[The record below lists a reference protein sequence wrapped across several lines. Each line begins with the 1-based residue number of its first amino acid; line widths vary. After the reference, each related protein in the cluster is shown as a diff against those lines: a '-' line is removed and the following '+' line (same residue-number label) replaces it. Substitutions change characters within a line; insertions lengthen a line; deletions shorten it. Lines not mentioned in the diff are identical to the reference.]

1 MSALRALASSLGLS
15 ITTVSRALDGY
26 GDVADATRERVRR
39 AAAAAN
45 YRPNAAARRL
55 RLGATETVSLVLPGD
70 PGHFDEPL
78 YMELLAALGTRFD
91 AAGLDLMVLAARSP
105 AEELA
110 LYRRLVEGRRT
121 DGVVLA
127 RTRVEDPR
135 IRYLATSGLPF
146 VVMGRTEAAVPYA
159 HVDGDGTAAFAEATR
174 RLVALGHREIA
185 YVGASAEFMFSKL
198 RRAGWV
204 AAMRDAGLR
213 PALSAQTAATEEGG
227 LAAVRA
233 LLRSAPRPTALLCAT
248 DRIAIG
254 GLRAIKEAGL
264 VAGRDVS
271 IVGHDNLSAAAFTE
285 PALTTME
292 LPIAKVGT
300 RLAEMLLALIG
311 GADARN
317 LAEVWPVLPIE
328 RASTGPSPSHR
339 PRAMGPSL
347 SRPGTGEGP

>member
-26 GDVADATRERVRR
+26 GDVSSSTRERVRL
-39 AAAAAN
+39 AAATAN
-45 YRPNAAARRL
+45 YRPNATARRL
-55 RLGATETVSLVLPGD
+55 RLGSTETVSLVLPGD

-78 YMELLAALGTRFD
+78 YMELLAALGARLD

-105 AEELA
+105 SEELA

-121 DGVVLA
+121 DGIVLA

-135 IRYLATSGLPF
+135 IRYLIESGIPF
-146 VVMGRTEAAVPYA
+146 VVMGRTETTRPYA

-174 RLVALGHREIA
+174 RLIALGHREIA
-185 YVGASAEFMFSKL
+185 YVGAPPEFMFSKL
-198 RRAGWV
+198 RRAGW
-204 AAMRDAGLR
+204 ADAMRAAGLR
-213 PALSAQTAATEEGG
+213 PAISAETAATESGG
-227 LAAVRA
+227 LSAVGS
-233 LLRSAPRPTALLCAT
+233 LLRSTARPTALLCAT

-271 IVGHDNLSAAAFTE
+271 IVGHDNLSASAFTE

-292 LPIAKVGT
+292 LPIPKVGT
-300 RLAEMLLALIG
+300 RLAEMLVALIG
-311 GADARN
+311 GADRRDF
-317 LAEVWPVLPIE
+317 AEVWPVLAVE
-328 RASTGPSPSHR
+328 RASTGPAVGGR
-339 PRAMGPSL
+339 P
-347 SRPGTGEGP
+347 

>member
-39 AAAAAN
+39 AAEAAN

-78 YMELLAALGTRFD
+78 YMELLAALGARFD

-105 AEELA
+105 DEELA

-121 DGVVLA
+121 DGIVLA
-127 RTRVEDPR
+127 RTRVDDLR
-135 IRYLATSGLPF
+135 IRYLAASGIPF
-146 VVMGRTEAAVPYA
+146 VVMGRTEAAVSYA

-174 RLVALGHREIA
+174 RLLTLGHRQIA
-185 YVGASAEFMFSKL
+185 YVGASSQFMFSKL
-198 RRAGWV
+198 RRQGWA
-204 AAMRDAGLR
+204 AAMTQAGL
-213 PALSAQTAATEEGG
+213 PPVLSAETAATEEGG

-233 LLRSAPRPTALLCAT
+233 LLRSTPPPTALLCAT

-264 VAGRDVS
+264 AAGRDVS
-271 IVGHDNLSAAAFTE
+271 IVGHDNLSATAFTE

-292 LPIAKVGT
+292 LPVAKVGA

-311 GADARN
+311 GADPRDF
-317 LAEVWPVLPIE
+317 AEVWPVLPIE
-328 RASTGPSPSHR
+328 RASTGPSPSQR
-339 PRAMGPSL
+339 FALGLSL
-347 SRPGTGEGP
+347 SRPGAVEGL

>member
-26 GDVADATRERVRR
+26 GDVASSTRERVRL
-39 AAAAAN
+39 AAEAAN
-45 YRPNAAARRL
+45 YRPNATARRL
-55 RLGATETVSLVLPGD
+55 RLGSTETVSLVLPGD

-78 YMELLAALGTRFD
+78 YMELLAALGARLD
-91 AAGLDLMVLAARSP
+91 AAGLDLMVLAARSA

-121 DGVVLA
+121 DGIVLA

-135 IRYLATSGLPF
+135 IRYLAECGIPF
-146 VVMGRTEAAVPYA
+146 VVMGRTEVTRPYA

-174 RLVALGHREIA
+174 RLIALGHREIA
-185 YVGASAEFMFSKL
+185 YVGAPPEFMFSKL
-198 RRAGWV
+198 RRAGWA
-204 AAMRDAGLR
+204 AAMTAAELR
-213 PALSAQTAATEEGG
+213 PAISAATAATEPGG

-233 LLRSAPRPTALLCAT
+233 LLRSTPRPTALLCAT

-271 IVGHDNLSAAAFTE
+271 IVGHDNLSASAFTE

-300 RLAEMLLALIG
+300 RLAEMLIALIG
-311 GADARN
+311 GADRRDF
-317 LAEVWPVLPIE
+317 AEVWPVLPIE
-328 RASTGPSPSHR
+328 RASTGPSPSQR
-339 PRAMGPSL
+339 FALGPSL
-347 SRPGTGEGP
+347 SRSSAGEGH

>member
-26 GDVADATRERVRR
+26 ADVAASTRERVRR
-39 AAAAAN
+39 AAEAAN

-78 YMELLAALGTRFD
+78 YMELLAALGARFD
-91 AAGLDLMVLAARSP
+91 TAGFDLMVLAARSA

-121 DGVVLA
+121 DGIVLA

-135 IRYLATSGLPF
+135 VRYLAQSGIPF
-146 VVMGRTEAAVPYA
+146 VVMGRTEAARPYA
-159 HVDGDGTAAFAEATR
+159 HVDGDGTAAFAQATHQ
-174 RLVALGHREIA
+174 LIALGHRDIA
-185 YVGASAEFMFSKL
+185 YVGAPPEFMFSKL
-198 RRAGWV
+198 RRAGWA
-204 AAMRDAGLR
+204 AAMTTSGLA
-213 PALSAQTAATEEGG
+213 PAASAETAATEPGG
-227 LAAVRA
+227 LSAVRA
-233 LLRSAPRPTALLCAT
+233 LLRSTTQPTALLCAT

-271 IVGHDNLSAAAFTE
+271 IVGHDNLSASAFTE

-292 LPIAKVGT
+292 LPITKVGT

-311 GADARN
+311 GADARDF
-317 LAEVWPVLPIE
+317 AEVWPVLPIE
-328 RASTGPSPSHR
+328 RASTGPAP
-339 PRAMGPSL
+339 MGRS
-347 SRPGTGEGP
+347 

>member
-26 GDVADATRERVRR
+26 GDVSATTRERVRR
-39 AAAAAN
+39 AAEAAN

-55 RLGATETVSLVLPGD
+55 RTGATETVSLVLPGD

-78 YMELLAALGTRFD
+78 YMELLAALGAGLD

-105 AEELA
+105 SEELA

-121 DGVVLA
+121 DGIVLA
-127 RTRVEDPR
+127 RTRVDDAR
-135 IRYLATSGLPF
+135 IRYLAGSGIPF
-146 VVMGRTEAAVPYA
+146 VVMGRTETARPYA

-174 RLVALGHREIA
+174 RLIALGHREIA
-185 YVGASAEFMFSKL
+185 YVGASADFTFSTL
-198 RRAGWV
+198 RRDGWT
-204 AAMRDAGLR
+204 AAMTAAGLS
-213 PALSAQTAATEEGG
+213 PAISTETAATEQGG

-233 LLRSAPRPTALLCAT
+233 LLQSTPRPTAILCAT

-264 VAGRDVS
+264 GAPRDVS
-271 IVGHDNLSAAAFTE
+271 IVGHDNLSASAFTE

-292 LPIAKVGT
+292 LPVTKVGT
-300 RLAEMLLALIG
+300 RLAKMLIALIG
-311 GADARN
+311 GADARDF
-317 LAEVWPVLPIE
+317 AEVWPVLPIE
-328 RASTGPSPSHR
+328 RASTGP
-339 PRAMGPSL
+339 A
-347 SRPGTGEGP
+347 PGSF

>member
-26 GDVADATRERVRR
+26 GDVAAATRERVRR
-39 AAAAAN
+39 AAEAAN

-78 YMELLAALGTRFD
+78 YMELLAALGARFD

-105 AEELA
+105 SEELA
-110 LYRRLVEGRRT
+110 LYRRLVDGRRT
-121 DGVVLA
+121 DGIVLA
-127 RTRVEDPR
+127 RTRVDDPR
-135 IRYLATSGLPF
+135 IRYLAGSGIPF
-146 VVMGRTEAAVPYA
+146 VVMGRTGAAVTYA

-174 RLVALGHREIA
+174 RLLALGHRDIA
-185 YVGASAEFMFSKL
+185 YVGASSEFTFSKL
-198 RRAGWV
+198 RREGW
-204 AAMRDAGLR
+204 AAARTDAGLE
-213 PALSAQTAATEEGG
+213 PAISTEAAATEPGG

-233 LLRSAPRPTALLCAT
+233 LLQGTPRPTALLCAT

-271 IVGHDNLSAAAFTE
+271 IVGHDNLSASAFTE

-311 GADARN
+311 GADARDF
-317 LAEVWPVLPIE
+317 AEVWPVSPIE
-328 RASTGPSPSHR
+328 RASTGP
-339 PRAMGPSL
+339 A
-347 SRPGTGEGP
+347 PGGYR

>member
-26 GDVADATRERVRR
+26 GDVAASTRERVRR
-39 AAAAAN
+39 AAEAAN

-78 YMELLAALGTRFD
+78 YMELLAALGAGFD
-91 AAGLDLMVLAARSP
+91 TAGLDLMVLAARSA

-121 DGVVLA
+121 DGIVLA
-127 RTRVEDPR
+127 RTRVKDPR
-135 IRYLATSGLPF
+135 VRYLAESGIPF
-146 VVMGRTEAAVPYA
+146 VLMGRTEMARPYA
-159 HVDGDGTAAFAEATR
+159 HVDGDGTAAFAHATR
-174 RLVALGHREIA
+174 RLIALGHREIA
-185 YVGASAEFMFSKL
+185 YVGAPLEFTFSTL
-198 RRAGWV
+198 RRAGWATAM
-204 AAMRDAGLR
+204 AAAGFA
-213 PALSAQTAATEEGG
+213 PAISAETAATEPGG
-227 LAAVRA
+227 LSAVRA
-233 LLRSAPRPTALLCAT
+233 LLQATPRPTALLCAT

-271 IVGHDNLSAAAFTE
+271 IVGHDNLSASAFTE
-285 PALTTME
+285 PALSTME
-292 LPIAKVGT
+292 LPITKVGT
-300 RLAEMLLALIG
+300 RLAEMLIALIG
-311 GADARN
+311 GADARDF
-317 LAEVWPVLPIE
+317 AEVWPVLPIE

-339 PRAMGPSL
+339 LPAMGPPL
-347 SRPGTGEGP
+347 SRAAGEGP

>member
-26 GDVADATRERVRR
+26 GDVSATTRERVRR
-39 AAAAAN
+39 AAEAAN

-55 RLGATETVSLVLPGD
+55 RTGATETVSLVLPGD

-78 YMELLAALGTRFD
+78 YMELLAALGAGLD
-91 AAGLDLMVLAARSP
+91 AAELDLMVLAARSP

-121 DGVVLA
+121 DGIVLA
-127 RTRVEDPR
+127 RTRVDDPR
-135 IRYLATSGLPF
+135 VRYLAGSGLPF
-146 VVMGRTEAAVPYA
+146 VVMGRTEWTRPYA

-174 RLVALGHREIA
+174 RLIALGHRDIA
-185 YVGASAEFMFSKL
+185 YIGAPRDFMFTRL
-198 RRAGWV
+198 RRAGW
-204 AAMRDAGLR
+204 ADAMTAAGLS
-213 PALSAQTAATEEGG
+213 PEIDTETAATEPGG

-233 LLRSAPRPTALLCAT
+233 LLQGTPRPTALLCAT

-271 IVGHDNLSAAAFTE
+271 IVGHDNLSASAFTD
-285 PALTTME
+285 PALTTMD
-292 LPIAKVGT
+292 LPIAKVGA
-300 RLAEMLLALIG
+300 RLAEMLIALIG
-311 GADARN
+311 GADARD
-317 LAEVWPVLPIE
+317 LAEVWPVLAIE
-328 RASTGPSPSHR
+328 RASTGPAPE
-339 PRAMGPSL
+339 PF
-347 SRPGTGEGP
+347 

>member
-26 GDVADATRERVRR
+26 GDVAVATRERVRR
-39 AAAAAN
+39 AAEAAN
-45 YRPNAAARRL
+45 YRPHPAARRL

-78 YMELLAALGTRFD
+78 YMELLAALGARFD
-91 AAGLDLMVLAARSP
+91 AAGLDLMVLAARTPS
-105 AEELA
+105 EELA
-110 LYRRLVEGRRT
+110 LYRRLVESRRT
-121 DGVVLA
+121 DGIVLA
-127 RTRVEDPR
+127 RTRVDDPR
-135 IRYLATSGLPF
+135 IRYLAESGIPF
-146 VVMGRTEAAVPYA
+146 VVMGRTETPVTYA

-174 RLVALGHREIA
+174 RLISLGHREIA
-185 YVGASAEFMFSKL
+185 YVGASMEFTFSKL
-198 RRAGWV
+198 RRDGWSG
-204 AAMRDAGLR
+204 AMSEAGLR
-213 PALSAQTAATEEGG
+213 PRLSAETAATEEGG
-227 LAAVRA
+227 LGAVRA
-233 LLRSAPRPTALLCAT
+233 LLRSTPRPTALLCAT

-271 IVGHDNLSAAAFTE
+271 IVGHDNLSASAFTE

-311 GADARN
+311 GADVGGF
-317 LAEVWPVLPIE
+317 AEVWPVAPIE
-328 RASTGPSPSHR
+328 RASMGPSPSHR
-339 PRAMGPSL
+339 REAMGSSL
-347 SRPGTGEGP
+347 SRDTGEGL